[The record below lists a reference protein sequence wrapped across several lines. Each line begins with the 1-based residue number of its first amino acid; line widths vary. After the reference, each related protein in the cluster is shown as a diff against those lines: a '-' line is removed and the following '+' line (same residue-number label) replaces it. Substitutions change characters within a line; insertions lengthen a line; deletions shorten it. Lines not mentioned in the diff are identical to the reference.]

1 MLTLVLAS
9 LLALSSLTY
18 AFRTLLSCGRAWR
31 SLSSLVQD
39 DPLERRLAEKE
50 LRLLIGL
57 GRRSVLALGR
67 ASLFGGTGLGVW
79 ALTGGSAH
87 YLEAAA
93 SFALGLVSWAGCG
106 EAQRR
111 IGSLA
116 DGLRPS
122 KRRQGVDPSERTG

>member
-1 MLTLVLAS
+1 VLTLLLACVLAV
-9 LLALSSLTY
+9 SSLSY
-18 AFRTLLSCGRAWR
+18 AFRTLVSCGRASR
-31 SLSSLVQD
+31 SLASLVED
-39 DPLERRLAEKE
+39 DPLEQRLAEKE

-93 SFALGLVSWAGCG
+93 SFGLGLLSWAGCG

-116 DGLRPS
+116 DRPRS
-122 KRRQGVDPSERTG
+122 AGRRQGVDQPERTG